1 MAEMERTEILRV
13 NLLKENNT
21 SSLEFKEFPG
31 TIIGKKVPSHK
42 LQVRK
47 NRTRESQRPRASCSG
62 PPSLLLPRL
71 ACIPERHRVASSGI
85 VYWGTELGVLV
96 GNIG

>member
-13 NLLKENNT
+13 NLWKENNT

-31 TIIGKKVPSHK
+31 TIIGKKVTSHK
-42 LQVRK
+42 LKVRK
-47 NRTRESQRPRASCSG
+47 NRTRESQGPRASCSG
-62 PPSLLLPRL
+62 PPSLLLPEH
-71 ACIPERHRVASSGI
+71 PKRHRVASSGI
-85 VYWGTELGVLV
+85 VCWGTELGALV